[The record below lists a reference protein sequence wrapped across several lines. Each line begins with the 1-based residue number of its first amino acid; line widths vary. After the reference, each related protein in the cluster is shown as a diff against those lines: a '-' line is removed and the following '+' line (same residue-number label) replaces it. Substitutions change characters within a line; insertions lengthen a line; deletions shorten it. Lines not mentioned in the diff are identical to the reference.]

1 MATKNGKRPGIWQSR
16 LCARIIVATLV
27 ALVLA
32 GSAAAQGGGS
42 STSTYTFT
50 TIDVP
55 GAGTAALQG
64 TLGVN
69 NNAPGDITG
78 IYLTAP
84 NVAHGF
90 VRSAATGTIIP
101 FDSPH
106 AGTSLNQGT
115 FPVRIEQAGNITG
128 MYADSNNAY
137 HGFLRSPNGVIT
149 EFDVPG
155 APTTIA
161 HRGTIALS
169 INASL
174 QITGFYV
181 DANAVRHG
189 FLRAPD
195 GTFTTFDFPGA
206 GTFPTQGTMALRI
219 NGGGG
224 IAGSYVDANEVFH
237 GFIRTFNGTMIGP
250 FDDPGASTARGKG
263 IRFGG
268 TVVHGNDA
276 GIIIVGIYTDANLV
290 FHGFM
295 TDLSRMTFTNI
306 DVPGASAAG
315 LFPGTIPTYL
325 DGAGNVTGTYSDA
338 NGVAHGFVLLFGAS
352 SISAPVDAPGAAKAG
367 LFAGTVPFSINP
379 LGEVTGTYTDANGVF
394 HGFLATPGVAA
405 PTITS
410 ISPASAIAG
419 GPAFTL
425 NANGTN
431 FLSGSTVNFNG
442 NALATTFVSATQ
454 LIAVVPAASITLA
467 GSFNVVV
474 TNPGGQTSSAL
485 SFTVVT
491 PQQATQA
498 ITDSVN
504 SLFSQGII
512 NGGQDNSLVG
522 QLQHAIT
529 MMNAGKNNGAIGNL
543 DSFISEVND
552 LLSSVVL
559 SPAQAASLVN
569 AAQSIVIV
577 L

>member
-1 MATKNGKRPGIWQSR
+1 MATMNGKRLGMWQSR
-16 LCARIIVATLV
+16 LSAKISVVTLL
-27 ALVLA
+27 ALLLTGSASGQA
-32 GSAAAQGGGS
+32 GSASAP
-42 STSTYTFT
+42 TYTFT

-90 VRSAATGTIIP
+90 VRSATTGTITT
-101 FDSPH
+101 FDAPH

-128 MYADSNNAY
+128 MYADSSNAY

-155 APTTIA
+155 APTNIA

-169 INASL
+169 INLLL

-189 FLRAPD
+189 FVRAPD
-195 GTFTTFDFPGA
+195 GTFITFDFPGA
-206 GTFPTQGTMALRI
+206 GTLPTQGTMALRI

-224 IAGSYVDANEVFH
+224 VAGSYVDGNEVFH
-237 GFIRTFNGTMIGP
+237 GFIRTANGTMIGP
-250 FDDPGASTARGKG
+250 FDDPNASTVRGKG

-276 GIIIVGIYTDANLV
+276 GIIIVGIYTDANFV

-295 TDLSRMTFTNI
+295 TDLNRTFTNI
-306 DVPGASAAG
+306 DVPGAGTAG

-352 SISAPVDAPGAAKAG
+352 SITAPVDAPGAGKAG
-367 LFAGTVPFSINP
+367 MFAGTVPFSINP
-379 LGEVTGTYTDANGVF
+379 LGELTGTYADANGVF
-394 HGFLATPGVAA
+394 HGFLATPGVAP

-425 NANGTN
+425 TVNGTN
-431 FLSGSTVNFNG
+431 FISGSTANFNG
-442 NALATTFVSATQ
+442 SALATTFVSATQ
-454 LIAVVPAASITLA
+454 LTAVVPASGITLA
-467 GSFNVVV
+467 GTFNVVV
-474 TNPGGQTSSAL
+474 TNPGGQTSNAL
-485 SFTVVT
+485 SFMVVT

-529 MMNAGKNNGAIGNL
+529 MMNAGKNAGAIGNL

-552 LLSSVVL
+552 LLSSGAL
-559 SPAQAASLVN
+559 SPSQAASLTS
-569 AAQSIVIV
+569 AAQGVIAA

>member
-1 MATKNGKRPGIWQSR
+1 MTTMNGKRRWAWQLR
-16 LCARIIVATLV
+16 LCAKIIMATLV
-27 ALVLA
+27 ALLLA
-32 GSAAAQGGGS
+32 GGAAAQGGGAS
-42 STSTYTFT
+42 APSYTFT

-69 NNAPGDITG
+69 NNALGDITG

-90 VRSAATGTIIP
+90 VRSATTGTITT
-101 FDSPH
+101 FDAPN
-106 AGTSLNQGT
+106 AGSSLNQGT

-128 MYADSNNAY
+128 MYADSSNAY

-155 APTTIA
+155 APTNIA

-169 INASL
+169 INPSL

-206 GTFPTQGTMALRI
+206 GTLPTQGTMALRI
-219 NGGGG
+219 NAGGG

-237 GFIRTFNGTMIGP
+237 GFIRTANGTMIGP

-276 GIIIVGIYTDANLV
+276 GIIIVGIYTDANFV

-295 TDLSRMTFTNI
+295 TDLSRTFTNI

-325 DGAGNVTGTYSDA
+325 DGAGNVTGAYSDA

-379 LGEVTGTYTDANGVF
+379 LGELTGTYVDANGVF

-410 ISPASAIAG
+410 ISPTSAIAG

-425 NANGTN
+425 TANGTN
-431 FLSGSTVNFNG
+431 FISGSSVNFNG
-442 NALATTFVSATQ
+442 SALATTFVSATQ
-454 LIAVVPAASITLA
+454 LTAVIPASGINLA
-467 GSFNVVV
+467 GTFNVVV
-474 TNPGGQTSSAL
+474 TNPGGQTSNAL

-504 SLFSQGII
+504 ALFSQGII

-529 MMNAGKNNGAIGNL
+529 MMNAGKNAGAIGNL

-552 LLSSVVL
+552 LLSSGVL
-559 SPAQAASLVN
+559 SPAQAASVVN
-569 AAQSIVIV
+569 AAQSVITA